1 MNNKDV
7 RLIDADKLLGVF
19 CADCGMRDG
28 SCSNSCEKDCAIFDP
43 IQSAPTIKAITHE
56 DFKKAV
62 TTIYNHNSINKA
74 SAQELLLI
82 GEAFKKVEK
91 FLFGD

>member
-1 MNNKDV
+1 MGNKK
-7 RLIDADKLLGVF
+7 RLIDANALLTLF
-19 CADCGMRDG
+19 CNDCGMREG

-62 TTIYNHNSINKA
+62 TTIYNHNSANKA
-74 SAQELLLI
+74 SIQELLLI

-91 FLFGD
+91 ILFGD

>member
-1 MNNKDV
+1 MGNKK
-7 RLIDADKLLGVF
+7 RLIDANVLLTLF
-19 CADCGMRDG
+19 CNDCGIREG
-28 SCSNSCEKDCAIFDP
+28 SYSNSCEKDCAIFDP
-43 IQSAPTIKAITHE
+43 IQSVPTIKAITHE

-62 TTIYNHNSINKA
+62 TKIYDYNSINKA

-91 FLFGD
+91 ILFGD